1 MYNYG
6 AIPHCK
12 EHGSALNFGQDEM
25 FKEKYKQLIDD
36 GFCIIE
42 DVLSK
47 QFLNRCR
54 KETDRLC
61 QSAPEEN
68 RNRFQSQGSMLSA
81 MSHPIFAEL
90 IAWQKSIDALRSMG
104 FKNPTFTDGYIIS
117 KPPHSPKLFWHYD
130 WFAWDDPTV
139 YYPKPQQVFL
149 MYYLIDT
156 TTHNGCLRTIPGSH
170 LRHNPLH
177 DHLHNPHAQEISIAE
192 DTNRP
197 EFSTRPDEVDVP
209 IKAGELLIGDARLL
223 HASHANQS
231 NQRRTVITLWFQPDF
246 CILPERIK
254 AQMVAKTQ
262 TVPSNWPVT
271 AKKMV
276 TDLHPRYN
284 GQAEPYG
291 RILYKPKP
299 RHIGQT

>member
-1 MYNYG
+1 
-6 AIPHCK
+6 
-12 EHGSALNFGQDEM
+12 M
-25 FKEKYKQLIDD
+25 FKEKYKQLIDN

-42 DVLSK
+42 DVLSERL
-47 QFLNRCR
+47 LNQCR
-54 KETDRLC
+54 IETDRLC
-61 QSAPEEN
+61 QSDPEEN
-68 RNRFQSQGSMLSA
+68 RKRFQSQGSMLSA

-90 IAWQKSIDALRSMG
+90 IAWQKSFDALISMG

-117 KPPHSPKLFWHYD
+117 KPPRSPKLFWHYD

-139 YYPKPQQVFL
+139 HQPRPQQVFF

-156 TTHNGCLRTIPGSH
+156 TSHNGCLRAIPGSH
-170 LRHNPLH
+170 LQHNPLH
-177 DHLHNPHAQEISIAE
+177 DHLHNPHAQETSVAE
-192 DTNRP
+192 DTDCP

-209 IKAGELLIGDARLL
+209 IRAGDLLIGDARLL
-223 HASHANQS
+223 HASHANRS

-246 CILPERIK
+246 CNLPERIK

-262 TVPSNWPVT
+262 KIPLDWPVV

-276 TDLHPRYN
+276 TGLHPKY
-284 GQAEPYG
+284 GGLAEPYG

-299 RHIGQT
+299 CHIERT

>member
-1 MYNYG
+1 
-6 AIPHCK
+6 
-12 EHGSALNFGQDEM
+12 M
-25 FKEKYKQLIDD
+25 FKEKYKQLIDN

-42 DVLSK
+42 DVLSERL
-47 QFLNRCR
+47 LNQCR
-54 KETDRLC
+54 IETDRLC
-61 QSAPEEN
+61 QSDPEEN
-68 RNRFQSQGSMLSA
+68 RKRFQSQGSMLSA

-90 IAWQKSIDALRSMG
+90 IAWQKSFDALISMG

-117 KPPHSPKLFWHYD
+117 KPPRSPKLFWHYD

-139 YYPKPQQVFL
+139 HQPRPQQVFF

-156 TTHNGCLRTIPGSH
+156 TSHNGCLRAIPGSH
-170 LRHNPLH
+170 LQHNPLH
-177 DHLHNPHAQEISIAE
+177 DHLHNPHAQETSVAE
-192 DTNRP
+192 DTDCP

-209 IKAGELLIGDARLL
+209 IRAGDLLIGDARLL
-223 HASHANQS
+223 HASHANRS

-246 CILPERIK
+246 CNLPERIK

-262 TVPSNWPVT
+262 KIPLDWPVV

-276 TDLHPRYN
+276 TGLHPKYGGR
-284 GQAEPYG
+284 AEPYG

-299 RHIGQT
+299 CHIERT

>member
-1 MYNYG
+1 M
-6 AIPHCK
+6 
-12 EHGSALNFGQDEM
+12 
-25 FKEKYKQLIDD
+25 
-36 GFCIIE
+36 
-42 DVLSK
+42 
-47 QFLNRCR
+47 
-54 KETDRLC
+54 
-61 QSAPEEN
+61 
-68 RNRFQSQGSMLSA
+68 
-81 MSHPIFAEL
+81 
-90 IAWQKSIDALRSMG
+90 
-104 FKNPTFTDGYIIS
+104 
-117 KPPHSPKLFWHYD
+117 
-130 WFAWDDPTV
+130 
-139 YYPKPQQVFL
+139 
-149 MYYLIDT
+149 
-156 TTHNGCLRTIPGSH
+156 
-170 LRHNPLH
+170 
-177 DHLHNPHAQEISIAE
+177 AE

-276 TDLHPRYN
+276 AALHPRYN
-284 GQAEPYG
+284 GQAEPYS